1 MIKIADIGQPAP
13 QPAARPPAVTQVLS
27 ARIARVTPLVTKSP
41 ATKPPV
47 TKPASVEGVTKP
59 KGGRPT
65 KGARAMTPAER
76 QAKRRAAAKVTGP
89 ADRASLATVDI
100 ADSPASGAPGRPATV
115 GRYQCAAEVDE
126 ARGAPA

>member
-1 MIKIADIGQPAP
+1 MIKIAYTGPPAHP
-13 QPAARPPAVTQVLS
+13 EARPPAVTQVLS
-27 ARIARVTPLVTKSP
+27 AKIARVTPLVTESP
-41 ATKPPV
+41 VTKPLVVTKPPV

-76 QAKRRAAAKVTGP
+76 QAKRRAAAKVTSP

-100 ADSPASGAPGRPATV
+100 ADSPA
-115 GRYQCAAEVDE
+115 
-126 ARGAPA
+126 